1 MGVSRKGSCSILL
14 DPHGSVSISILLLDP
29 PGPCWILLDL
39 VYLLDLLDLLNLLD
53 PAGSW
58 WMLLDPA
65 GSCWVLQNPARF
77 CRFFLLDPCG
87 SCWILLDHLGSS
99 GSWWILLL
107 ALHCKLP
114 AAPSCRKHR
123 RGLQIPSLPCHRWGS
138 KFIRGWL
145 KKIPRNSSDG
155 GV

>member
-65 GSCWVLQNPARF
+65 GSCWVLQNPAGF
-77 CRFFLLDPCG
+77 CRFFLLDPGG
-87 SCWILLDHLGSS
+87 SCWIILGPLDPGGYCCWHCIASS
-99 GSWWILLL
+99 LQHHHVESTEG
-107 ALHCKLP
+107 AFKFLP
-114 AAPSCRKHR
+114 FPAT
-123 RGLQIPSLPCHRWGS
+123 G
-138 KFIRGWL
+138 
-145 KKIPRNSSDG
+145 G
-155 GV
+155 GVNL